1 MKRTSVVLAGTFG
14 QIAEAIESQ
23 QRRALIELAFIE
35 LEWHCPGEAVSYR
48 AEPPSGDCSRHAA

>member
-1 MKRTSVVLAGTFG
+1 MKRTPVVLAGTFG

-23 QRRALIELAFIE
+23 QRRALVELAFIE
-35 LEWHCPGEAVSYR
+35 LEWHCLADAVSDR